1 MTFPTKEER
10 AGARGLVGSSRN
22 VKSRVSKYGLRKANL
37 AVARG

>member
-1 MTFPTKEER
+1 MTFPTKEGR

-22 VKSRVSKYGLRKANL
+22 VKSRVSKYELRKVSL